1 MFSACDHAGIEPT
14 TPECPDLD
22 AKTREGG
29 SNLKWVSEGIS
40 VTPVQTRYESVA
52 FSLETSKQEWSS
64 QSKVE
69 WKNVT
74 QLKLVGR
81 QWCDRPFRH
90 LWPCS
95 YATRILM
102 ENILLSWFYECF
114 PTVTTEDSEKQMSS
128 TMIHTKSHWWFFSD
142 LFRPRYLAY
151 FRHLCLLYSH
161 SSWGTAHVFR
171 EAHCVCIN
179 LFKLWLPLASLWIR
193 YIGVRW
199 EAEPVSVLLWPNMPY
214 AWNIASHLYF
224 NTSSYHNS
232 SIRH

>member
-1 MFSACDHAGIEPT
+1 MWPCRNWTNNSWMPRSGRQNNRGRFKFEVGLWR
-14 TPECPDLD
+14 DLCHPSTNALWICHLLSWD
-22 AKTREGG
+22 
-29 SNLKWVSEGIS
+29 I
-40 VTPVQTRYESVA
+40 
-52 FSLETSKQEWSS
+52 FKQEWSS

-74 QLKLVGR
+74 QLKLVGL

-95 YATRILM
+95 YVTRILM

-151 FRHLCLLYSH
+151 FRHMCLLYSH

-171 EAHCVCIN
+171 EAHWVCIN
-179 LFKLWLPLASLWIR
+179 LFELWLPLASL
-193 YIGVRW
+193 
-199 EAEPVSVLLWPNMPY
+199 
-214 AWNIASHLYF
+214 
-224 NTSSYHNS
+224 
-232 SIRH
+232 